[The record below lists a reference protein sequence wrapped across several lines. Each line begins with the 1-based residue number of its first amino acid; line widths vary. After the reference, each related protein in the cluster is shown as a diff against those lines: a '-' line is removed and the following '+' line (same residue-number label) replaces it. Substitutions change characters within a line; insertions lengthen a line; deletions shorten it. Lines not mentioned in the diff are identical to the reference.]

1 MSIICDLSMTSK
13 CKLENCVMTKVIAD
27 NENGELVCVNCGS
40 VLEEKLDNQN
50 EVQTHSL
57 EEFMSQT
64 RTGPK
69 NSLTMYDRGMNSVIG
84 ERDSSGRPLTAFNKS
99 RFRRLRL
106 WDSRSKMKNSPQRTL
121 NKSLIF
127 LNSMKEKLG
136 IHELVLE
143 STAYLFRK
151 IMEAGLTRGRDA
163 NSLMG
168 AALYVSCR
176 QTSTPRS
183 LMEIAKVGNITK
195 KNLQKDVR
203 IIIRRLDLEMPQ
215 YDISSFITR
224 MSNDF
229 NFDEKTKRFAL
240 KILSDA
246 EKKGLVEGK
255 HPMGQATASLYLAS
269 ILNGYSVSQQKFAQ
283 ISGITA
289 VTLRNRT
296 STIRN
301 ALNL

>member
-1 MSIICDLSMTSK
+1 MISK
-13 CKLENCVMTKVIAD
+13 CKLENCVITKAITD
-27 NENGELVCVNCGS
+27 NENGELVCINCGS
-40 VLEEKLDNQN
+40 VLEEKLNNQN
-50 EVQTHSL
+50 EVNAHSL
-57 EEFMSQT
+57 EEFMGQT

-69 NSLTMYDRGMNSVIG
+69 NSLTMYDKGMNSVIG
-84 ERDSSGRPLTAFNKS
+84 DKDSSGRSLTAFNKS
-99 RFRRLRL
+99 KFRRLRL
-106 WDSRSKMKNSPQRTL
+106 WDKRSKMKNSPQRTL

-136 IHELVLE
+136 IHDLVLE
-143 STAYLFRK
+143 SSAYLFRK
-151 IMEAGLTRGRDA
+151 IMQAGLTRGRDA

-183 LMEIAKVGNITK
+183 LMDIAKVGNITK
-195 KNLQKDVR
+195 KTLQKDVR
-203 IIIRRLDLEMPQ
+203 TIVNRLDLEMPQ

-240 KILSDA
+240 KILKDA

-255 HPMGQATASLYLAS
+255 HPMGQAVASLYLAS
-269 ILNGYSVSQQKFAQ
+269 ILNGYSVSQQEFAKV
-283 ISGITA
+283 SGITA
-289 VTLRNRT
+289 VTLRNRA

>member
-1 MSIICDLSMTSK
+1 MISK
-13 CKLENCVMTKVIAD
+13 CKLENCVITKAITD
-27 NENGELVCVNCGS
+27 NENGELVCINCGS
-40 VLEEKLDNQN
+40 VLEEKLNNQN
-50 EVQTHSL
+50 EVHAHSL
-57 EEFMSQT
+57 EEFMGQT

-69 NSLTMYDRGMNSVIG
+69 NSLTMYDKGMNSVIG
-84 ERDSSGRPLTAFNKS
+84 DKDSSGRSLTAFNKS
-99 RFRRLRL
+99 KFRRLRL
-106 WDSRSKMKNSPQRTL
+106 WDKRSKMKNSPQRTL

-136 IHELVLE
+136 IHDLVLE
-143 STAYLFRK
+143 SSAYLFRK
-151 IMEAGLTRGRDA
+151 IMQAGLTRGRDA

-183 LMEIAKVGNITK
+183 LMDIAKVGNITK
-195 KNLQKDVR
+195 KTLQKDVR
-203 IIIRRLDLEMPQ
+203 TIVNRLDLEMPQ

-240 KILSDA
+240 KILKDA

-255 HPMGQATASLYLAS
+255 HPMGQAVASLYLAS
-269 ILNGYSVSQQKFAQ
+269 ILNGYSVSQQEFAKV
-283 ISGITA
+283 SGITA
-289 VTLRNRT
+289 VTLRNRA

>member
-1 MSIICDLSMTSK
+1 MISK
-13 CKLENCVMTKVIAD
+13 CKLENCVITKAITD
-27 NENGELVCVNCGS
+27 NENGELICVNCGS
-40 VLEEKLDNQN
+40 VLEEKLNNQN
-50 EVQTHSL
+50 EVHVHSL
-57 EEFMSQT
+57 EEFMGQT

-69 NSLTMYDRGMNSVIG
+69 NSLTMYDKGMNSVIG
-84 ERDSSGRPLTAFNKS
+84 DKDSNGRSLTAFNKS

-106 WDSRSKMKNSPQRTL
+106 WDKRSKMKNSPQRTL

-136 IHELVLE
+136 IHDLVLE
-143 STAYLFRK
+143 SSAYLFRK
-151 IMEAGLTRGRDA
+151 IMQARLTRGRDA

-183 LMEIAKVGNITK
+183 LMDIAKVGNIAK
-195 KNLQKDVR
+195 KTLQKDVR
-203 IIIRRLDLEMPQ
+203 TIIRRLDLEMPQ

-240 KILSDA
+240 KILKDV

-255 HPMGQATASLYLAS
+255 HPMGQAVASLYLAS
-269 ILNGYSVSQQKFAQ
+269 ILNGYSVSQQEFAKV
-283 ISGITA
+283 SGITS
-289 VTLRNRT
+289 VTLRNRVN
-296 STIRN
+296 TIRN